1 MQISLSS
8 CLCVCSV
15 VSESSW
21 LKKIFLLKGNWP
33 RKVMRGKFWNLGDYR
48 RWQVW
53 VGKGMSIPWRRQW
66 HPTPVLSPGKSH
78 GRRSLVGYSPW
89 GRKESDTTERLLLR
103 TGLLFISLYT
113 YFFSF
118 HLCDK
123 LWLCFYENFWSFP
136 LRFLNIGA
144 FPFQV
149 YLCIPDTYMPLVR
162 ADRKIMTL

>member
-53 VGKGMSIPWRRQW
+53 VGKGMSKTSRQQGGMAPHSSTFAWKIPWMEEPPRLQSMGSLESDTTSLSLFTFMHWRRKWQ
-66 HPTPVLSPGKSH
+66 PTPVFLPGESQ
-78 GRRSLVGYSPW
+78 GWGSLVGCRLW
-89 GRKESDTTERLLLR
+89 GLTESDTTEA
-103 TGLLFISLYT
+103 T
-113 YFFSF
+113 
-118 HLCDK
+118 
-123 LWLCFYENFWSFP
+123 
-136 LRFLNIGA
+136 
-144 FPFQV
+144 
-149 YLCIPDTYMPLVR
+149 
-162 ADRKIMTL
+162 